1 MIAAMGYVIFSDD
14 DSHVQAGNQAVERT
28 STKTTASKEK
38 NSQTTSSKVK
48 DKETKDRTSKQL
60 PDVKTDD
67 WKLVLVGPDHKLE
80 KEIDE
85 STQLASLSNGYLID
99 KRIAPEYE
107 AFAKA
112 AEAAGFPLVMVSAYR
127 SVIIPTTSFRT
138 KCPRCDE
145 SSRCI
150 RRGGDKDY

>member
-1 MIAAMGYVIFSDD
+1 MGNVKNNERIFQVNKFLGFGAVVIMIAAMGYVIFSDD

-80 KEIDE
+80 KK
-85 STQLASLSNGYLID
+85 LMSLLNWHH
-99 KRIAPEYE
+99 
-107 AFAKA
+107 
-112 AEAAGFPLVMVSAYR
+112 
-127 SVIIPTTSFRT
+127 
-138 KCPRCDE
+138 
-145 SSRCI
+145 
-150 RRGGDKDY
+150 